1 MSEKYEVFV
10 GSSVRGYHAYLK
22 NSAVCVGDLMMGE
35 IEENNEH
42 DKYAV
47 AVMNL
52 DK

>member
-1 MSEKYEVFV
+1 MSEEYE
-10 GSSVRGYHAYLK
+10 SSIHTYFK
-22 NSAVCVGDLMMGE
+22 NSAVCVGDLMCE

-47 AVMNL
+47 VVKMNL